1 MMFFKIL
8 LGIDVAV
15 AVVVLYFFE
24 VGLNDGSI
32 SSFNMYLWLEMLTC
46 VAAVLIGGLTLRSY
60 GHPRL
65 AKAVLMIL
73 AVPGVSY
80 VLFFAILIIA
90 NPRWN

>member
-1 MMFFKIL
+1 MFFKIL

-32 SSFNMYLWLEMLTC
+32 SSLNMYLWLEMLSC
-46 VAAVLIGGLTLRSY
+46 VAAVLIGGLTLSSY

-80 VLFFAILIIA
+80 VLFFGILIIA

>member
-1 MMFFKIL
+1 MFFKIL

-32 SSFNMYLWLEMLTC
+32 SSFNMYLWLEMLSC
-46 VAAVLIGGLTLRSY
+46 VA
-60 GHPRL
+60 
-65 AKAVLMIL
+65 AVLMIL

-80 VLFFAILIIA
+80 VLFFGILIIA